1 MLALRAVDNGL
12 DHLLGKTKDYNISI
26 YSYHV
31 TLRAVDNGLDHLL
44 GKTKDYNISI
54 YSYHV
59 SLESSR

>member
-1 MLALRAVDNGL
+1 MLA
-12 DHLLGKTKDYNISI
+12 
-26 YSYHV
+26 
-31 TLRAVDNGLDHLL
+31 LRAVDNGLDHLL